1 MQSDA
6 NNEIKDTVDHIN
18 TLAQNITSLNK
29 QINQIEACY
38 GDANDLR
45 DQRNALVD
53 NLSKYINI
61 STNETPIANGLTS
74 FQITVNGQS
83 LVNNYDYK
91 TLEVV
96 ARTQKRNASDA
107 EGLYDIQWSDDDP
120 FDIYS
125 SSLGGQL
132 KALVDIRDGCNG
144 EIESVAA
151 NADGSYKLDDDGN
164 RVTETNPQASANVK
178 L

>member
-1 MQSDA
+1 MSDYFNTLSTNLRNVQSDA

-83 LVNNYDYK
+83 LVNNYDYRH
-91 TLEVV
+91 L
-96 ARTQKRNASDA
+96 R
-107 EGLYDIQWSDDDP
+107 
-120 FDIYS
+120 
-125 SSLGGQL
+125 
-132 KALVDIRDGCNG
+132 
-144 EIESVAA
+144 
-151 NADGSYKLDDDGN
+151 
-164 RVTETNPQASANVK
+164 
-178 L
+178 